1 MLRRSL
7 VIGSLA
13 AMPVFAAFWQ
23 GAHAQSGLL
32 AGQPTMSPDEVKQ
45 AIFAATGY
53 DPAAVELSVTNVQF
67 IVTLVNSKLVARPAA
82 WPESEASRCRSVA
95 RVYMRGSS
103 ASTYPVGHS
112 TRG

>member
-1 MLRRSL
+1 MLGRSL

-13 AMPVFAAFWQ
+13 AGPVFAAFWQ

-32 AGQPTMSPDEVKQ
+32 AGQPTMSPNEVKQ

-53 DPAAVELSVTNVQF
+53 DPAAVELSVTNVQC
-67 IVTLVNSKLVARPAA
+67 IVTLVNSKLVVGPAARP
-82 WPESEASRCRSVA
+82 ENEASRSRSVA

-103 ASTYPVGHS
+103 PSTYPVGHS